1 MTIRLDVALH
11 STFHAQKN
19 KIRPGMIAIGLSPGQ
34 PKVLRYLSNRSGCMQ
49 KDIAS
54 ALDIEPATVSQLLGN
69 MEQAGLIKRSSLEER
84 RRAESVS
91 ITDKG
96 REYYEKWL
104 KLCSEVEQ
112 LSMKG
117 FSEAEKEQFLDYLG
131 RMYHNLT
138 DRTLD

>member
-1 MTIRLDVALH
+1 
-11 STFHAQKN
+11 
-19 KIRPGMIAIGLSPGQ
+19 
-34 PKVLRYLSNRSGCMQ
+34 MQ

-69 MEQAGLIKRSSLEER
+69 MEQAGLVRRSEPSER

-104 KLCSEVEQ
+104 KLVVEVEQ
-112 LSMKG
+112 ISMKG
-117 FSEAEKEQFLDYLG
+117 FTQTEKEQFLDYLG
-131 RMYHNLT
+131 RMYRNLT
-138 DRTLD
+138 DRTLE